1 MDHLCSSRPTMLEQ
15 WNRPSPKEPCLI
27 SPRKA
32 SQCFNPPDQTKDS
45 HPSGNCS
52 GSFFPLPPSPFG
64 PGADGAAPRTL
75 TLFSALL
82 QHTAASGMSNTE
94 ILSFLGS
101 LRPRDPG
108 LIPLYP
114 QRTGVLWPDTHPGS
128 VESVWQSPTS
138 ACSEAQSSGGM
149 RVISPTSLFPY
160 TQYSTIHSY
169 VLEQSSNLSG
179 SWTFT

>member
-1 MDHLCSSRPTMLEQ
+1 M
-15 WNRPSPKEPCLI
+15 
-27 SPRKA
+27 
-32 SQCFNPPDQTKDS
+32 
-45 HPSGNCS
+45 
-52 GSFFPLPPSPFG
+52 
-64 PGADGAAPRTL
+64 
-75 TLFSALL
+75 FSALL

-149 RVISPTSLFPY
+149 RVISPTSLFPARGAPQFLICVAFLNVAFMDKGLPHL
-160 TQYSTIHSY
+160 TLNLALKLHS
-169 VLEQSSNLSG
+169 Q
-179 SWTFT
+179 